1 MIFNMVGGSG
11 QKKKLD
17 ANVYGCEI
25 AVDEPDPY
33 TRVSYP
39 TEIFGYVNGAAGITN
54 PASGTGEL
62 CMGDWDGCNLI
73 SGIKRQVN
81 DGTGWVD
88 TDKRSAVGGTTGTD
102 VMTYVP
108 TWWFRMENDGT
119 KITLAFS
126 DTKID
131 GEWQDY
137 AGSVGADRKGCFRI
151 GCYGGY
157 ASGDKLYSRGNTKP
171 TVSTTITEFI
181 TYAKARGTGY
191 DIMTWYQWTY
201 LAALA
206 VLLYKSTNLQ
216 AAMASGYVSGSSVQ
230 NETALTFYNDY
241 GMAGSTSATQQMAF
255 FWIQN
260 LWGNMAQFIG
270 GAKTDSSY
278 KLMTCT
284 GYSSTADSDFDKTS
298 LSPSLNSKIYDLISK
313 VVGTT
318 DAGFFPTEVSGSRTT
333 YFTDNGGVRA
343 SSFPDVGGF
352 YYNGELAGPF
362 CASFE
367 ASGSQ
372 GYSSIGSRLSYRL

>member
-1 MIFNMVGGSG
+1 MVGGSG

-25 AVDEPDPY
+25 AVGEPDPY

-39 TEIFGYVNGAAGITN
+39 TEIFGYANGAAGITN

-137 AGSVGADRKGCFRI
+137 AGSVGSYRKGHFRI

-157 ASGDKLYSRGNTKP
+157 QSGGKLYSRGNTKP
-171 TVSTTITEFI
+171 TPQTIFSSFI
-181 TYAKARGTGY
+181 AYAKARGTGY

-206 VLLYKSTNLQ
+206 VLLYKSTDLQ

-230 NETALTFYNDY
+230 SETALTFYNDY
-241 GMAGSTSATQQMAF
+241 GMAGSTSTTQQMAF

-260 LWGNMAQFIG
+260 LWGNMYQFVG

-278 KLMTCT
+278 RFMTCT
-284 GYSSTADSDFDKTS
+284 GYSSTADSAFDKAS
-298 LSPSLNSKIYDLISK
+298 LSPSLNDSVSGCISK

-318 DAGFFPTEVSGSRTT
+318 DAGFFPTEASGSVTT
-333 YFTDNGGVRA
+333 YFADYTLVDA
-343 SSFPDVGGF
+343 SVFPIVGGS
-352 YYNGELAGPF
+352 YNHDGSAGPF
-362 CASFE
+362 YALFYLSD
-367 ASGSQ
+367 SNNNLQ
-372 GYSSIGSRLSYRL
+372 VGSRLSYRL

>member
-1 MIFNMVGGSG
+1 MVGGSG

-25 AVDEPDPY
+25 AVGEPDPY

-39 TEIFGYVNGAAGITN
+39 TEIFGYANGAAGITN

-137 AGSVGADRKGCFRI
+137 AGSVGLDRKGYFRI

-157 ASGDKLYSRGNTKP
+157 LSGGKLYSRGNTKP
-171 TVSTTITEFI
+171 TIGTRIAYFI
-181 TYAKARGTGY
+181 DYAKARGTGY

-206 VLLYKSTNLQ
+206 VLLYKSTDLQ
-216 AAMASGYVSGSSVQ
+216 AAMASGYVSGSEVQ
-230 NETALTFYNDY
+230 SETALTFYNDY
-241 GMAGSTSATQQMAF
+241 GMAGSTSTTQQMAF

-260 LWGNMAQFIG
+260 LWGNIGQFVG

-278 KLMTCT
+278 RLMTCT
-284 GYSSTADSDFDKTS
+284 GYSSTADSDFDKPS
-298 LSPSLNSKIYDLISK
+298 LSPSLNDYVYGDISK

-318 DAGFFPTEVSGSRTT
+318 DAGFFPTDCSGSYTT
-333 YFTDNGGVRA
+333 YFADRGYVDS
-343 SSFPDVGGF
+343 SSFPSVGGHSSS
-352 YYNGELAGPF
+352 GEYAGPF
-362 CASFE
+362 NAFFNRSASE
-367 ASGSQ
+367 TTS
-372 GYSSIGSRLSYRL
+372 YIGSRLSYRL